1 MPGPVLDP
9 ALAAY
14 LAGPLDPN
22 AVPDENTGPA
32 DPEPADQAPE
42 FEEAEVDDSD
52 ADTALA
58 DPAVWEV

>member
-1 MPGPVLDP
+1 MAALP
-9 ALAAY
+9 ADLAAY

-22 AVPDENTGPA
+22 AVPDETTGPD
-32 DPEPADQAPE
+32 DPEPADQGPG
-42 FEEAEVDDSD
+42 FEETEVDGSD